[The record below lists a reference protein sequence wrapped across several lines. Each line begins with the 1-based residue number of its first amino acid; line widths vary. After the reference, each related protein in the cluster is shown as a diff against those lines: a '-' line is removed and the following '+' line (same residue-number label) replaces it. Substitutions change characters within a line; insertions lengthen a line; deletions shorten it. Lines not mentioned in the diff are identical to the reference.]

1 MGKVIEIGISKNKG
15 NKIENVN
22 QIEAVKGKGLLNDR
36 KFKENNK
43 KNRQVTLVEIENSP
57 FLDMC
62 KYIQKNSDL
71 KIDEIP
77 KDEMYAGDA
86 YGFRVSKKT

>member
-1 MGKVIEIGISKNKG
+1 MRGSLDLSG
-15 NKIENVN
+15 
-22 QIEAVKGKGLLNDR
+22 A
-36 KFKENNK
+36 KEPKDNEFIFDHSE
-43 KNRQVTLVEIENSP
+43 LDIENSP